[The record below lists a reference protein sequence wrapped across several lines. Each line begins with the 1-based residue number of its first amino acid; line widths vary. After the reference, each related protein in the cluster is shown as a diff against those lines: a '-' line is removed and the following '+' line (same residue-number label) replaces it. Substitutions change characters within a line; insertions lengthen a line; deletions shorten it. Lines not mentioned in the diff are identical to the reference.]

1 MKRFRIGV
9 VAGMMSILVCLVM
22 FSVYS
27 CHSGASSQE
36 EPAFTQK
43 DTADIRNIA
52 IVYMDLLKSGDYES
66 AARMLLKEQE
76 DSSLSVLT
84 EEEIRAEISRSEM
97 FPCLNYTIDTLMLNA
112 DGDNV
117 VKCIVEF
124 FEKAPDDPRP
134 NTIGF
139 TLKPIKDEDG
149 EWKLVKAEGK

>member
-1 MKRFRIGV
+1 MKRFRISV

-84 EEEIRAEISRSEM
+84 EEEVRAEISRSEM

-124 FEKAPDDPRP
+124 
-134 NTIGF
+134 
-139 TLKPIKDEDG
+139 LKRHRMIRVRIQLD
-149 EWKLVKAEGK
+149 LRSNR

>member
-84 EEEIRAEISRSEM
+84 EEEVRAEISRSEM

-139 TLKPIKDEDG
+139 TLKPIKGEDG